1 MTHGADAAVAARG
14 AECRFGTAPRGGLP
28 HLEAGSGVGAGL
40 AHGFDRAVAP
50 RTPGVAFG
58 PAESWDSSGTSEAHG
73 CVSRAPSP
81 VSVLDVNYAPTLKKA
96 PAAGFPV
103 APRWPTLGGP
113 GGAGDD
119 RPQDAAA
126 EALVAD
132 AATAHVAT
140 LPRRSAATFSKSA
153 RFGLEEESKA
163 VDDAPSGP
171 SAEERSIADLIQFV
185 RPRVQ
190 APSFGKPP
198 PPPQQE
204 KRRRAREV
212 EGGREA
218 PHQRRDVTYGAVDRH
233 VPGVAF
239 RPPRRVTVE
248 DQLRGHLEGLKQPC
262 PGGYDGAESGLRAT
276 KRRPRAVCF
285 ARAERTKLE
294 KEIPKPSAATD
305 PKRLMEALAATRPRA
320 QAATFR
326 PLRHAPP
333 PRAGG
338 GGGAD
343 ATPAAAAARGEGGF
357 LEVNFTLTEPR
368 ARGGRWGAPPVAKKP
383 RRGPLSEEAEE
394 AEDVGEGTALA
405 LDVQHGLTSR
415 RHPSWSFPKA
425 NARRREP
432 RVEAP
437 PLSELDVCLADRWVR
452 PAGALGTIRFNLQAG
467 RQGPEKRRHG
477 PHRAEPGSY
486 DVMQSLK
493 YLYTHVPGPVFGLMS
508 RRWEDGVTGSIVLG
522 GEAALLEL
530 SSAVAFVRPS
540 PPAYSFAPLPAT
552 RSRKPRL
559 EEPPASEL
567 DVKYTLVK
575 QALPSVGAAWN
586 LERPRFAPAA
596 EPEYRAE
603 GGLYT
608 PSHALVE
615 MSTPGVVFG
624 GGAEGQPGALRE
636 AADQPGMGD
645 VLHLHVEGADVHVY
659 RALPGG
665 VPFDMHTGHC
675 EPARVAASEL
685 TARIGLPS
693 PRNDAPVRPRVV
705 SVDLRGHG
713 GGGRAQAIAGAGTS
727 LPDEFQ
733 QRRGPGLYHRVQLF
747 GLGARAADFAR
758 PQGRPSYERYGGDAD
773 GDRLVLGGVESAAAA
788 VRARAAEAV
797 FPRAERFPSAE
808 ADPHSALEYDPSLAL
823 TRPSWPAAVD
833 FELQLPRTPFH
844 AGALGEA
851 GPLTDY
857 DVRDDSALSH
867 MPPRPVA
874 PGVDFS
880 TMLGRQAEEAPAD
893 LRAPLDVAAA
903 DGLRFRAPVPPL
915 DFRHGEGHALKVPE
929 PEGPL
934 DFTGV
939 LRPAVIRGEVRFAKQ
954 LDRYAREATTGGV
967 AQATGDL
974 DAGCYEPAPHGA
986 AAARSA
992 ALDFERAPPRLLGR
1006 RGGERGGGDGDR
1018 LDLNPKPSAF
1028 PERADLPLSEQPFSK
1043 FRPVRRQ
1050 EWLQKQE
1057 GGAGG
1062 RLTFMTESKYQKADA
1077 VVRRAAPAV
1086 DFASAS
1092 GRGWAGGLKEAPREA
1107 RAEGRAWAE
1116 REPMLRASPWVAPES
1131 WAPGKTDVLQA
1142 QKRRKAAIGR
1152 MMARLKPGDSRI
1164 RPGGGGSGED
1174 GGDGGA
1180 TSLPPPRE

>member
-1 MTHGADAAVAARG
+1 M
-14 AECRFGTAPRGGLP
+14 
-28 HLEAGSGVGAGL
+28 
-40 AHGFDRAVAP
+40 
-50 RTPGVAFG
+50 
-58 PAESWDSSGTSEAHG
+58 
-73 CVSRAPSP
+73 
-81 VSVLDVNYAPTLKKA
+81 
-96 PAAGFPV
+96 
-103 APRWPTLGGP
+103 
-113 GGAGDD
+113 
-119 RPQDAAA
+119 
-126 EALVAD
+126 
-132 AATAHVAT
+132 
-140 LPRRSAATFSKSA
+140 
-153 RFGLEEESKA
+153 
-163 VDDAPSGP
+163 
-171 SAEERSIADLIQFV
+171 
-185 RPRVQ
+185 
-190 APSFGKPP
+190 
-198 PPPQQE
+198 
-204 KRRRAREV
+204 
-212 EGGREA
+212 
-218 PHQRRDVTYGAVDRH
+218 
-233 VPGVAF
+233 
-239 RPPRRVTVE
+239 
-248 DQLRGHLEGLKQPC
+248 
-262 PGGYDGAESGLRAT
+262 
-276 KRRPRAVCF
+276 
-285 ARAERTKLE
+285 
-294 KEIPKPSAATD
+294 EI
-305 PKRLMEALAATRPRA
+305 
-320 QAATFR
+320 
-326 PLRHAPP
+326 
-333 PRAGG
+333 
-338 GGGAD
+338 
-343 ATPAAAAARGEGGF
+343 
-357 LEVNFTLTEPR
+357 NFNLTEPR
-368 ARGGRWGAPPVAKKP
+368 ARGGRWGAAPAAKKP
-383 RRGPLSEEAEE
+383 RRASLSEETEE
-394 AEDVGEGTALA
+394 VEEVGEGTALA
-405 LDVQHGLTSR
+405 LDVRHGLTSR

-425 NARRREP
+425 DARGREP
-432 RVEAP
+432 REEVP
-437 PLSELDVCLADRWVR
+437 PLTELDVCLADRWVR

-486 DVMQSLK
+486 DAMQSLK
-493 YLYTHVPGPVFGLMS
+493 YLYTHVPGAVFGLMS

-530 SSAVAFVRPS
+530 SSAVDFVRPS
-540 PPAYSFAPLPAT
+540 PPAYSFAPLPAS
-552 RSRKPRL
+552 RSRKPRV

-567 DVKYTLVK
+567 DIKYTLVK
-575 QALPSVGAAWN
+575 QALPSVGAAWS
-586 LERPRFAPAA
+586 LERPRFAPPE

-615 MSTPGVVFG
+615 MSARGVVFG
-624 GGAEGQPGALRE
+624 GGAEGLQGEPCAPRGAANQPGV
-636 AADQPGMGD
+636 GD

-665 VPFDMHTGHC
+665 VPFDKHTGHGK
-675 EPARVAASEL
+675 PVRAGTSEL
-685 TARIGLPS
+685 TARIALPS
-693 PRNDAPVRPRVV
+693 PRNDVPVRPRVV

-713 GGGRAQAIAGAGTS
+713 GEGRAPATAGAGIS
-727 LPDEFQ
+727 PPDEFQ

-747 GLGARAADFAR
+747 GLGARAADFTR
-758 PQGRPSYERYGGDAD
+758 LQGRPSYERYGGDAD
-773 GDRLVLGGVESAAAA
+773 GDRLVLAGVENAAAA
-788 VRARAAEAV
+788 VRARVAEAV

-833 FELQLPRTPFH
+833 FELQLPRAPFH
-844 AGALGEA
+844 AGALSEA

-880 TMLGRQAEEAPAD
+880 TMLGRRAEEAPTD

-903 DGLRFRAPVPPL
+903 DGLRFPAPAAAL
-915 DFRHGEGHALKVPE
+915 DFRRGEGHALKVPE

-939 LRPAVIRGEVRFAKQ
+939 LRPAVVRGEVRFAKQ
-954 LDRYAREATTGGV
+954 IDRYAREAKTGV
-967 AQATGDL
+967 ARATGDL

-992 ALDFERAPPRLLGR
+992 APDFERAPPRLLGR
-1006 RGGERGGGDGDR
+1006 SGGERGGGDGDR

-1062 RLTFMTESKYQKADA
+1062 RLTFMTESKYQQADTL
-1077 VVRRAAPAV
+1077 VRSAAPAV

-1131 WAPGKTDVLQA
+1131 WAPGKADVLQA

-1152 MMARLKPGDSRI
+1152 MMARLKPRDSRA
-1164 RPGGGGSGED
+1164 RPGGGGSGGG
-1174 GGDGGA
+1174 GGDTGA
-1180 TSLPPPRE
+1180 APLPPPRE